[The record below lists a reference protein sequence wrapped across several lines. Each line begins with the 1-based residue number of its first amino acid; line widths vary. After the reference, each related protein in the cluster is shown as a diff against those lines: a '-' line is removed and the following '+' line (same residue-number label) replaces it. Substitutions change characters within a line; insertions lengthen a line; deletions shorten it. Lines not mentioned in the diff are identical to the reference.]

1 MASNGEESSSRK
13 SKRRTTYSC
22 EADSQGESG
31 SPDAVETR
39 DAIIMKSTLQC
50 ITLAANI
57 SARTGTFQENLHY
70 IIIFMYMYILS
81 HIPPRIF
88 HPTRD
93 ILSHTVYFIPPGI
106 LYPYLGYIPPG
117 ILYPYLGYFIPPGI
131 FYPYLGYFIP
141 PGIFYATLDILSH
154 PVKYKCNLKNYSVV
168 AYSSMCSLSGQS
180 LVNLFIMFG
189 GGGVVVAAVE
199 LYLGTLKLIWSEF
212 LHFFLIFIL
221 GSLRTLIL
229 EHLLTSS

>member
-13 SKRRTTYSC
+13 SKRRTMYSC

-93 ILSHTVYFIPPGI
+93 ILSHP
-106 LYPYLGYIPPG
+106 
-117 ILYPYLGYFIPPGI
+117 GYFI
-131 FYPYLGYFIP
+131 L
-141 PGIFYATLDILSH
+141 TWDILSH
-154 PVKYKCNLKNYSVV
+154 PVY
-168 AYSSMCSLSGQS
+168 
-180 LVNLFIMFG
+180 
-189 GGGVVVAAVE
+189 
-199 LYLGTLKLIWSEF
+199 
-212 LHFFLIFIL
+212 FIL
-221 GSLRTLIL
+221 TWDILSHPVYFMPPWIFYPTL
-229 EHLLTSS
+229 SSINVI